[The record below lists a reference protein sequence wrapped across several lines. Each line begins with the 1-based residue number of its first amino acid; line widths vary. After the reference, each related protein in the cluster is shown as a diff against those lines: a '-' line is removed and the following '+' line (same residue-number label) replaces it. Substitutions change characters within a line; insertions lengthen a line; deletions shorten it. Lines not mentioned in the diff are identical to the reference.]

1 MSIPL
6 PPMSNTIV
14 STPKQL
20 PILSRHENYRLCFL
34 LIGNKFHIPYD
45 LIKFIYL
52 ILSKEKIKEFNQC
65 VMFHTNILHMKHFQS
80 CAFLHT
86 ASKNKNYI
94 QQWKSYFQEICENF
108 SLTED
113 YIFSYRI
120 PMNKYSEWVIQKSVI
135 RNRYLLPPNPEDPNL
150 NILGFLDCKEQITM
164 EIKIIGSRYFA
175 EDYFSDDENRWIT
188 KPASRRNK
196 INYLNS
202 NNFHD
207 IEYEFMDWIDMNGEE
222 RYPEFHII

>member
-1 MSIPL
+1 
-6 PPMSNTIV
+6 
-14 STPKQL
+14 
-20 PILSRHENYRLCFL
+20 
-34 LIGNKFHIPYD
+34 
-45 LIKFIYL
+45 
-52 ILSKEKIKEFNQC
+52 
-65 VMFHTNILHMKHFQS
+65 
-80 CAFLHT
+80 
-86 ASKNKNYI
+86 
-94 QQWKSYFQEICENF
+94 
-108 SLTED
+108 
-113 YIFSYRI
+113 
-120 PMNKYSEWVIQKSVI
+120 MNKYSEWVIQKSVI
-135 RNRYLLPPNPEDPNL
+135 RGRYLLPPNPEDPNL